1 MVDGT
6 VDSKDNKEE
15 KTREDIRSTWSKG
28 ESSWRNGEGLFV
40 TFKRGLFAV
49 GAPDVLSSHNI
60 AGPASARRQ
69 NWNFSSL
76 TFAEFPFG
84 PGPNLMDAEHF
95 SAKSKHLPKLH
106 LSCRETISQRKNYLS
121 FIWSYF
127 LIKKTKPMAKLNLK
141 LMLWK
146 FACCSAWHC
155 VLKCKQTNIKTSGR
169 DSNWEC
175 VNINFRNLGR
185 VFDCSSNQ
193 DVFLSPHRPV

>member
-6 VDSKDNKEE
+6 VDNKDNQEE
-15 KTREDIRSTWSKG
+15 KTREDIRSTWSKR
-28 ESSWRNGEGLFV
+28 ESSWRKVEGLFV

-49 GAPDVLSSHNI
+49 GTPDVLSSHNI

-106 LSCRETISQRKNYLS
+106 LSCRETISQRKKLS
-121 FIWSYF
+121 KLYMKLFSD
-127 LIKKTKPMAKLNLK
+127 KKNPSQ
-141 LMLWK
+141 W
-146 FACCSAWHC
+146 
-155 VLKCKQTNIKTSGR
+155 Q
-169 DSNWEC
+169 NWIRSWC
-175 VNINFRNLGR
+175 FGSLRAAVHGI
-185 VFDCSSNQ
+185 VF
-193 DVFLSPHRPV
+193 